1 VALEIGLQGRLR
13 MHEEQPDTVA
23 RQFTAKVPQQAGRRA
38 VDAGNGTGIDHQPV
52 HWGTGAAVPS
62 TSWRTSSTKR
72 PAGDH
77 QVDAFR
83 LAGVVVVQEQLR
95 LMRNGLPAL
104 S

>member
-1 VALEIGLQGRLR
+1 MPVMAPASTTNQW
-13 MHEEQPDTVA
+13 
-23 RQFTAKVPQQAGRRA
+23 
-38 VDAGNGTGIDHQPV
+38 TGV
-52 HWGTGAAVPS
+52 AVPS